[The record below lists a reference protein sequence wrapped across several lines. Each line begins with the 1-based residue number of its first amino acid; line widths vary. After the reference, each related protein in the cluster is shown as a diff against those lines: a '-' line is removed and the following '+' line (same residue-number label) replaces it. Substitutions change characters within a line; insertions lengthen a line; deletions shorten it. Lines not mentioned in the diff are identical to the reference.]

1 MERYDRIIAIDPDVD
16 KSGVAEFNLY
26 SKKMEA
32 TTLCFPDLT
41 DYLRHVR
48 QNFAGKGEKVAVIV
62 EAGWMNATNWH
73 TGRVRS
79 IAAAAKTG
87 QNTGRNHETA
97 RKIAEMSRHYG
108 LETIEVKP
116 LRKCWKGR
124 DGKITHDELN
134 GMLEA
139 SGITPMAGRTNQEM
153 RDAVLLA
160 VFHSGI
166 PVRMNLNESGR
177 RKI

>member
-1 MERYDRIIAIDPDVD
+1 MTKYDRYIAIDPDVD
-16 KSGVAEFNLY
+16 KSGVAEFNP
-26 SKKMEA
+26 STKRMEA
-32 TTLCFPDLT
+32 TTLCFADLM
-41 DYLRHVR
+41 DYLQHVR

-139 SGITPMAGRTNQEM
+139 SGVAPMLMRTNQEV
-153 RDAVLLA
+153 RDAVLLSL
-160 VFHSGI
+160 VYSGI
-166 PVRMNLNESGR
+166 PLRTKAGKV
-177 RKI
+177 